1 MIDTIVWG
9 EVMTEQEEQ
18 AVMDMFGIPRD
29 LARDAILKAGKDI
42 KKIKRYLNKSEHK
55 LGHCKMCGKRLT
67 DPESV
72 RRGYGSECYK
82 RVMESRIGFID
93 LEE

>member
-55 LGHCKMCGKRLT
+55 LGYCKMCGKRLT